1 MLKLPVRW
9 TDRQGDVPGKPLSW
23 HFTSLKF
30 VTGVPMCSVAL
41 WWICST
47 PVPHQEQREPGEGA
61 QPGLEHLTPTKP
73 LPCSLPL
80 TRNRSGTSVPAAFP
94 CPPQG
99 QGEAWRDVECYL
111 LLRRTTASSTSH
123 VIDDSGAS
131 PQRVQNL
138 NCNMKYILP
147 GNVPVTLREL
157 QLN

>member
-1 MLKLPVRW
+1 MRW
-9 TDRQGDVPGKPLSW
+9 TDRQGDIPGKPLNW
-23 HFTSLKF
+23 HFMSLKF
-30 VTGVPMCSVAL
+30 VMGVPMAL

-47 PVPHQEQREPGEGA
+47 PVPHHEQGEPREGA
-61 QPGLEHLTPTKP
+61 QPSLEHLTLTKP

-80 TRNRSGTSVPAAFP
+80 MRNRSGTNVPAASP

-111 LLRRTTASSTSH
+111 LLRSQTASSTSH

-131 PQRVQNL
+131 QQGVPNV

-147 GNVPVTLREL
+147 GNVPVTLCEL

>member
-1 MLKLPVRW
+1 MNRQAGWPPRQAPELTFYKLEICN
-9 TDRQGDVPGKPLSW
+9 
-23 HFTSLKF
+23 
-30 VTGVPMCSVAL
+30 GVPVSL
-41 WWICST
+41 WWICPT
-47 PVPHQEQREPGEGA
+47 PAPHQEQGEPREGA
-61 QPGLEHLTPTKP
+61 QPSLEHLTLTNP

-80 TRNRSGTSVPAAFP
+80 MRNRSGTNAPAASP

-111 LLRRTTASSTSH
+111 LLRSQTASSTSH

-131 PQRVQNL
+131 QQGVPNV

-147 GNVPVTLREL
+147 GNSPVTLCEL

>member
-1 MLKLPVRW
+1 MRW
-9 TDRQGDVPGKPLSW
+9 TDRQGDIPGKALSW

-30 VTGVPMCSVAL
+30 VTGVPVAL

-47 PVPHQEQREPGEGA
+47 PVPHQEQREPRERA
-61 QPGLEHLTPTKP
+61 QPSLEPLTPTEP

-80 TRNRSGTSVPAAFP
+80 MRSSSGTKAPAASP

-111 LLRRTTASSTSH
+111 PLRSQTASSTSH

-131 PQRVQNL
+131 QQGVPNV
-138 NCNMKYILP
+138 NCNMKYTLP
-147 GNVPVTLREL
+147 GNPPVTLSEL